1 MLIGLGR
8 DPDHDAHGL
17 AFVPF
22 HAVRQLDDGDAGLVN
37 QFAILGH
44 PVRDRDPVA
53 EIGVRLAFAA
63 EHALDVTGSDMP
75 GVDQDLA
82 GGADRLFL
90 GLRLHAE
97 PDELW

>member
-22 HAVRQLDDGDAGLVN
+22 HAVRQLDDGNAGLVN
-37 QFAILGH
+37 QLAILAH

-53 EIGVRLAFAA
+53 EVGVRLAFAA
-63 EHALDVTGSDMP
+63 QHALDVTGSDMP

-82 GGADRLFL
+82 GGADRFFL